1 VATYDL
7 FLETGPQ
14 RKKSLVHVLALLGCV
29 VDGKTAADA
38 VENAPDAI
46 RAYLRYLARHGERLD
61 VDETIEVRVAD
72 ENLEGMFS
80 GQAIWPADR
89 QPISPK
95 DLARYLRWLE
105 WSRADL
111 LALVKGIGDER
122 LRSKPASGRSLREI
136 LLHVLDADKAYVYR
150 LVGVFKPMGEPT
162 NAALKGDLDLR
173 VALAESRSVAIAR
186 LAKLTPL
193 ERSRLRTAGK
203 SQVSAHRVIRRML
216 EHEWE
221 HRREIAMR
229 LGRDA

>member
-1 VATYDL
+1 MAATAQD
-7 FLETGPQ
+7 
-14 RKKSLVHVLALLGCV
+14 
-29 VDGKTAADA
+29 
-38 VENAPDAI
+38 
-46 RAYLRYLARHGERLD
+46 LARYQARHWAARPLPEPPRNKRVSASSRVPLEKIG
-61 VDETIEVRVAD
+61 VRGAD

-111 LALVKGIGDER
+111 LALVKGIGDKR

-150 LVGVFKPMGEPT
+150 LVGVFKPMGEPA

-173 VALAESRSVAIAR
+173 VALAESRSVAIVR

-193 ERSRLRTAGK
+193 DRS
-203 SQVSAHRVIRRML
+203 
-216 EHEWE
+216 
-221 HRREIAMR
+221 
-229 LGRDA
+229 